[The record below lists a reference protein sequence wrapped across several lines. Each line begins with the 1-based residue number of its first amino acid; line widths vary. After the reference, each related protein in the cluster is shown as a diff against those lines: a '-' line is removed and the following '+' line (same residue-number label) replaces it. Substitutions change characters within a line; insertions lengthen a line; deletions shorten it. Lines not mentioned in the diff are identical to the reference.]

1 MGVAKTAHGLS
12 HSSQGKSSS
21 CLRCARHKPHT
32 AAARTAALS
41 IASLNTPKL
50 YATGCC
56 SELKGLLKRL
66 LDSRGPEVMYS
77 KMPWRR
83 CWTGA
88 QVHRLSHTS
97 SPMHFRTRRRCW
109 WWIRKVA
116 AEFQRQSPLTGRL
129 QSMCSAVETFL
140 WPFAMEEAYVRTLG
154 RSCAHLRC
162 KRLSLL

>member
-1 MGVAKTAHGLS
+1 MGVAKTADGFS
-12 HSSQGKSSS
+12 HSSQEKAV
-21 CLRCARHKPHT
+21 CAYDAQDTSHIYHT

-50 YATGCC
+50 YATGCR
-56 SELKGLLKRL
+56 SELKGLLKRW

-97 SPMHFRTRRRCW
+97 SPMHFQTRRRCW
-109 WWIRKVA
+109 SWIRKVA
-116 AEFQRQSPLTGRL
+116 AEFQRQSPLTG
-129 QSMCSAVETFL
+129 
-140 WPFAMEEAYVRTLG
+140 
-154 RSCAHLRC
+154 
-162 KRLSLL
+162 